1 MMYTAGNG
9 KNATKSHSN
18 KAELQATE
26 SKSLQGT
33 ETLSSLIY
41 FFVSS
46 GGGTHMPMCL
56 QVYACGDQGV
66 MSGVFYDSPHP
77 SFGDKVCH

>member
-26 SKSLQGT
+26 SKN
-33 ETLSSLIY
+33 
-41 FFVSS
+41 
-46 GGGTHMPMCL
+46 
-56 QVYACGDQGV
+56 
-66 MSGVFYDSPHP
+66 
-77 SFGDKVCH
+77 KVLKHFLL